1 MSQLVLNPSVHS
13 VFPDMGNK
21 ERLWASY
28 LLSGE
33 RLGRVL
39 GNRAHVLLRLC
50 RVSGVVPKDQEG

>member
-13 VFPDMGNK
+13 VFLDTGNK

-33 RLGRVL
+33 RLG
-39 GNRAHVLLRLC
+39 HVWGTELTFSC
-50 RVSGVVPKDQEG
+50 ACVA